1 MVAVSKKTWFS
12 VCLMLLLFLFF
23 QFHFSQ
29 GSDTISPGQS
39 LSGNQ
44 TLISAG
50 GIFELGFFTPG
61 NSHNYYI
68 GIWYKSFPDKTVV
81 WVANRKTPISDPSSS
96 VFKLLEDGNLVLL
109 NQSGATIWSTNLTS
123 SSVNSTTAQLFDN
136 ANFVLRNALDWSGGV
151 LWQSFDYPTDHWIP
165 GSKVGYNKLT
175 KERQILVSWRNPED
189 PAPSLFSLQPDQKG
203 NTHFLLWNDS
213 KQYWTSGEWTGKI
226 FTQVPEIQTNP
237 YVKNVTFVS
246 NENESYLTYESAIPN
261 TLTRFVLNA
270 SGQYNQFVWRS
281 NFDGWRPLWA
291 RPTQQCEVYAFCG
304 PNSICNQ
311 QKDYLC
317 DCLEGFEPKI
327 TKDWALG
334 DHTEGCGRRVSL
346 QCDGGEKDEFLLLP
360 NIGFQVSSKSLAVD
374 TLEECELACLSNCSC
389 NAFAYDN
396 GCLIWEADIYNLEQ
410 LASNSKTG
418 RDLHLRISASDS
430 DWVGRRGK
438 GKRNTTVVVCTT
450 IAACITLFGLVLVIL
465 WKRSSASAGSFK
477 MVDSLVLFKYKDLRR
492 ATKNFSAKLGE
503 GGFGSVFRG
512 TLPNS
517 TVIAV
522 KELKRLNQSE
532 KQFRAEVKTIGMIQH
547 KNLVRLYGFCAK
559 ASKRSLVYEYMP
571 NGSLETLLFPK
582 NPKILDWQSRYRIAI
597 GTARGLAYLHE
608 ECRDCIIHCDIKP
621 DNILLD
627 AEYNPK
633 VADFG
638 LAKLFGREFSRVLT
652 TMRGTRG
659 YLAPE
664 WMSGEAITPKADVF
678 SYGMLLLEIISG
690 RRNSE
695 SSEGGFEN
703 YFPLRVANA
712 VNKGENVVM
721 LLDDRLE
728 GNAILEELIRACK
741 VACWCIQ
748 NDEKDRP
755 NMGQVVQILENFSE
769 VGIPPIPRFLQ
780 HLQDDASKVVVHQ
793 ETTSRSDLQA

>member
-1 MVAVSKKTWFS
+1 MVTLIKKTWFS
-12 VCLMLLLFLFF
+12 VCLMLLLFPFSK
-23 QFHFSQ
+23 FHSSQ

-68 GIWYKSFPDKTVV
+68 GIWYKFPDKTVV
-81 WVANRKTPISDPSSS
+81 WVANRKTPVSDPSSS

-123 SSVNSTTAQLFDN
+123 NSVNSSIAQLLDN
-136 ANFVLRNALDWSGGV
+136 ANFVLKNALDSSGGV
-151 LWQSFDYPTDHWIP
+151 LWQSFDHPTDHWIP

-175 KERQILVSWRNPED
+175 KEKQILVSWRNRENPE
-189 PAPSLFSLQPDQKG
+189 PSLFSLHIDQRG
-203 NTHFLLWNDS
+203 NTHSLLWNKS

-226 FTQVPEIQTNP
+226 FTQVPEIQTDP

-246 NENESYLTYESAIPN
+246 NENESYFTYESAIPN
-261 TLTRFVLNA
+261 ALTRFVLNA

-281 NFDGWRPLWA
+281 NFDGWKLLWA

-304 PNSICNQ
+304 PNGICNQ

-327 TKDWALG
+327 PKDWALG
-334 DHTEGCGRRVSL
+334 DHTDGCGRRVPL
-346 QCDGGEKDEFLLLP
+346 QCDGGEKNEFLVIP
-360 NIGFQVSSKSLAVD
+360 NIRFPGSSKSLGVD
-374 TLEECELACLSNCSC
+374 TLAECELACLSNCSC

-410 LASNSKTG
+410 LASNSKIG
-418 RDLHLRISASDS
+418 RDLYLRIAASD
-430 DWVGRRGK
+430 WIGRRGK
-438 GKRNTTVVVCTT
+438 AKRNTTLVVCTT

-465 WKRSSASAGSFK
+465 WKRSSASADSFK
-477 MVDSLVLFKYKDLRR
+477 MVDSLVLFKYRDLRS
-492 ATKNFSAKLGE
+492 ATKNFAAKIGE
-503 GGFGSVFRG
+503 GGFGYVFRG
-512 TLPNS
+512 TLSNS
-517 TVIAV
+517 IAIAV
-522 KELKRLNQSE
+522 KELKCLNQSE
-532 KQFRAEVKTIGMIQH
+532 KQFHTEVKTIGMIQH
-547 KNLVRLYGFCAK
+547 KNLVRLYGFCAE
-559 ASKRSLVYEYMP
+559 ASKRFLVYEYMP
-571 NGSLETLLFPK
+571 NGSLETLLFLK
-582 NPKILDWQSRYRIAI
+582 GPKILNWQSRFRIAI
-597 GTARGLAYLHE
+597 GTAKGLAYLHE

-638 LAKLFGREFSRVLT
+638 LSKFFGREFSRVLT
-652 TMRGTRG
+652 TMRGTIG

-664 WMSGEAITPKADVF
+664 WISGEAITPKVDVF

-690 RRNSE
+690 RRNNELSG
-695 SSEGGFEN
+695 GGFEN

-721 LLDDRLE
+721 LLDHRLE
-728 GNAILEELIRACK
+728 GNAILEELLRACK

-755 NMGQVVQILENFSE
+755 NMAQVVQILEDLSE
-769 VGIPPIPRFLQ
+769 VGIPPIPRFLRQ
-780 HLQDDASKVVVHQ
+780 LQDDVSEVVVHQ
-793 ETTSRSDLQA
+793 ETS